1 MRAALDL
8 ADAGIAAR
16 VVSMP
21 CVELFYAQDAAYRDT
36 VLPPGLPRV
45 SVEAGGTWFWR
56 GVVGEQGLALGIDSF
71 GESAPAEALYQ
82 HFGLTPAHVAAPRAC
97 CWRTRDGYRIHA
109 LHRGADRPGRT
120 LVDSAPDIVEAA
132 NRMLADLGSPA
143 LPFDTV
149 AGFIGRG
156 VPNLVRRVLETA
168 GLASQV
174 EAAEA
179 VAMFHRHYAETNGRL
194 GSVFPGVEA
203 GLEALRRQG
212 YRLACVTNKP
222 RALAV
227 PLLALTGLSQY
238 LEVLVAG
245 DSIARMKPDPE
256 PLRHACNLLDV
267 LRKLRPSRS
276 LAHLR

>member
-1 MRAALDL
+1 MATVSLPCTAVLIDLD
-8 ADAGIAAR
+8 G
-16 VVSMP
+16 
-21 CVELFYAQDAAYRDT
+21 
-36 VLPPGLPRV
+36 
-45 SVEAGGTWFWR
+45 
-56 GVVGEQGLALGIDSF
+56 
-71 GESAPAEALYQ
+71 
-82 HFGLTPAHVAAPRAC
+82 
-97 CWRTRDGYRIHA
+97 
-109 LHRGADRPGRT
+109 T
-120 LVDSAPDIVEAA
+120 LVDCAPDIVEAA

-143 LPFDTV
+143 LPFGTV

-168 GLASQV
+168 QLAPRV
-174 EAAEA
+174 DATDA
-179 VAMFHRHYAETNGRL
+179 VAMFHRHYADTNGRL

-203 GLEALRRQG
+203 GLAALRRQG

-245 DSIARMKPDPE
+245 DSIAQMKPDPE

-267 LRKLRPSRS
+267 DAAQGVLVGDSAVDVAAARAAGIPVCLVRYGYAGPGGPAALGADALVDS
-276 LAHLR
+276 LEALPALLTPARLAPAA